1 MLESLVKYWNS
12 ESLLYYKH
20 YWSFVTFSS
29 FADWLCPNFPCFISS
44 FEIWISQRG
53 CWKFGKSFNE
63 LCSSTFR
70 SVGLWSFPIT
80 VRFFL
85 SVFALL
91 MYFYF
96 ETVTKDIFRHRFLNY
111 TYYDFF
117 FCSVILLLKMNILVP
132 DYFSNVLI
140 SEYLFQGLTYFCFTP
155 YELNLSPKLGVFL
168 SNWKENFLSY
178 VFTFLVIFQN

>member
-1 MLESLVKYWNS
+1 MIYSRCSWNQLDIMLESLVKYWNS

-53 CWKFGKSFNE
+53 CWKFGKSFDE

-70 SVGLWSFPIT
+70 SVGLSSFQIN
-80 VRFFL
+80 VRFSFFAL
-85 SVFALL
+85 NLALL

-96 ETVTKDIFRHRFLNY
+96 ILKQWQKIFSD
-111 TYYDFF
+111 TDFWITLTTISSF
-117 FCSVILLLKMNILVP
+117 
-132 DYFSNVLI
+132 VL
-140 SEYLFQGLTYFCFTP
+140 
-155 YELNLSPKLGVFL
+155 
-168 SNWKENFLSY
+168 
-178 VFTFLVIFQN
+178 